1 MGAFTEDTSMKF
13 PSRVLLVSGCLT
25 IGFAAGVFLV
35 GSASVGQAPDRTTA
49 PIPRELTSYR
59 DIARRVLPAVVS
71 IEARVA
77 RKPARQRP
85 SLDGTGRPL
94 LEEPDRR
101 AEPVPDDGNLGFG
114 SGFIVDPNGVV
125 LTNYHVVEG
134 ADEFEVQLTDG
145 RKFVSQDFRAD
156 KKTDLAIIRL
166 KPSQPLPSLEF
177 GDSEAMEIGD
187 RVLAMGSPFGLRGTV
202 TAGIVSAK
210 GRSLRLTNFE
220 DFIQTDAAINPG
232 NSGGP
237 LVNMEGKV
245 IGVTS
250 AIKSRTGG
258 FQGVALA
265 IASNLARNALNQ
277 LLKSG
282 AVHRGFIGAVV
293 DDIDPD
299 TTAKLAVKGGVITK
313 RVLADSP
320 ASKAGL
326 RAGDVIT
333 NIAGQSV
340 RDSRD
345 MQRIVADLP
354 LDQSTVLTF
363 IRNGQ
368 TLRIRVNVIDQPE
381 VSEPPRR
388 SPGG

>member
-1 MGAFTEDTSMKF
+1 MA
-13 PSRVLLVSGCLT
+13 
-25 IGFAAGVFLV
+25 
-35 GSASVGQAPDRTTA
+35 
-49 PIPRELTSYR
+49 
-59 DIARRVLPAVVS
+59 
-71 IEARVA
+71 
-77 RKPARQRP
+77 
-85 SLDGTGRPL
+85 
-94 LEEPDRR
+94 
-101 AEPVPDDGNLGFG
+101 
-114 SGFIVDPNGVV
+114 
-125 LTNYHVVEG
+125 
-134 ADEFEVQLTDG
+134 
-145 RKFVSQDFRAD
+145 
-156 KKTDLAIIRL
+156 
-166 KPSQPLPSLEF
+166 
-177 GDSEAMEIGD
+177 IGD

-210 GRSLRLTNFE
+210 GRSLRLTSFE

-237 LVNMEGKV
+237 LVNMEGRV

-333 NIAGQSV
+333 AIADKSI

-354 LDQSTVLTF
+354 LDQPTVMTF

-368 TLRIRVNVIDQPE
+368 TLRIRVTVIDQPE
-381 VSEPPRR
+381 IAEPPRR

>member
-1 MGAFTEDTSMKF
+1 
-13 PSRVLLVSGCLT
+13 
-25 IGFAAGVFLV
+25 
-35 GSASVGQAPDRTTA
+35 
-49 PIPRELTSYR
+49 LTSYR
-59 DIARRVLPAVVS
+59 DIVRRVLPAVVS

-77 RKPARQRP
+77 RKPLPGQP
-85 SLDGTGRPL
+85 PPIDGIPKPNTPF
-94 LEEPDRR
+94 EEPERR
-101 AEPVPDDGNLGFG
+101 QDAPTDDGNLGFG
-114 SGFIVDPNGVV
+114 SGFIVDSSGVV

-156 KKTDLAIIRL
+156 RKTDLAIIRL
-166 KPSQPLPSLEF
+166 KPNRPLPAVEL

-187 RVLAMGSPFGLRGTV
+187 RVLAMGSPFGLRGSV

-265 IASNLARNALNQ
+265 IASNLARNALGQ
-277 LLKSG
+277 LLKTG
-282 AVHRGFIGAVV
+282 VVHRGFIGAVV
-293 DDIDPD
+293 DDLDPD
-299 TTAKLAVKGGVITK
+299 SIARLAVKGGVITK

-320 ASKAGL
+320 AHKAGL

-333 NIAGQSV
+333 VIAGQPI

-354 LDQSTVLTF
+354 LDHDTVMTF

-368 TLRIRVNVIDQPE
+368 TLRIHVAVIDQPE
-381 VSEPPRR
+381 IVEQPRR
-388 SPGG
+388 APGG